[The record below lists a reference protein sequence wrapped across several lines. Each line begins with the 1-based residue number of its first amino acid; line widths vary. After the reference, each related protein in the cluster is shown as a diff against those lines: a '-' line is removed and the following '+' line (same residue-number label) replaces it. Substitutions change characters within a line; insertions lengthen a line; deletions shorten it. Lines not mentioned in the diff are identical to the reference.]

1 MSLAI
6 DYPAGEGDPAPR
18 EHPAGPPLL
27 RPDAAAL
34 RRLREPARRPKRPH
48 APHARRGGR
57 RRRGAQERGRP
68 GTPGDAA
75 RVRGG
80 RPSRGQARVERHEVS
95 TPTPNVC
102 KIPNFF
108 YF

>member
-27 RPDAAAL
+27 RPNAAAL
-34 RRLREPARRPKRPH
+34 RCLRELARRPKRPDS
-48 APHARRGGR
+48 PHAGRGGR
-57 RRRGAQERGRP
+57 RAQERGRR
-68 GTPGDAA
+68 GTLGDSA